1 MPLAA
6 GESFW
11 DGARVEELGV
21 REARVLKR
29 SPGRRQGAS
38 VASAAPVQDWPEWS
52 SELASARQHHRQQ
65 SLAPGIGREGHQI

>member
-29 SPGRRQGAS
+29 SPGRRQEGLGRFGSSGAG
-38 VASAAPVQDWPEWS
+38 
-52 SELASARQHHRQQ
+52 LA
-65 SLAPGIGREGHQI
+65 

>member
-29 SPGRRQGAS
+29 SPGRRQEGLGRFGSSGAGLAGVVLGVGFGPAAS
-38 VASAAPVQDWPEWS
+38 SAAV
-52 SELASARQHHRQQ
+52 
-65 SLAPGIGREGHQI
+65 IGTWDQ